1 MTTNTLQYGDWPE
14 HFEDSPYCMS
24 VLSYMDRNGNLT
36 GAEVSQLLREHSTSL
51 VQLMADGY
59 QGGFNAVELLQRLG
73 Y

>member
-1 MTTNTLQYGDWPE
+1 MSTTTLQRGDWPE

-24 VLSYMDRNGNLT
+24 VLSYTDRNGNLT

-51 VQLMADGY
+51 VELMANGY
-59 QGGFNAVELLQRLG
+59 QGGLNAVELLQRLG

>member
-1 MTTNTLQYGDWPE
+1 MTTTLQRGDWPE

-36 GAEVSQLLREHSTSL
+36 GAEASQLLREHSTSMI
-51 VQLMADGY
+51 QLMEDGY
-59 QGGFNAVELLQRLG
+59 QGQFGAVELLQALG